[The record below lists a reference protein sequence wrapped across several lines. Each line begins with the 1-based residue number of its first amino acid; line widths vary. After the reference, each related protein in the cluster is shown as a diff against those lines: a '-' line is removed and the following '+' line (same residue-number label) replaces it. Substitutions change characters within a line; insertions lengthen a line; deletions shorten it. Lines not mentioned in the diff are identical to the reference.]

1 MVYGNSNA
9 NEEFLRL
16 TYQADMRLRI
26 AAYLDRHAA
35 VAQLEERQVSTLQ
48 VAGLIPVRRSKILC
62 WLCSSASIL
71 LHVAWWRIR
80 RWLRLDGNDD
90 SQNVEFS

>member
-1 MVYGNSNA
+1 MRPVSSGRDHGDSMVARTAMVYGNSNA

-16 TYQADMRLRI
+16 TYQADMNFSI

-48 VAGLIPVRRSKILC
+48 VTGSIPVRRSKI
-62 WLCSSASIL
+62 
-71 LHVAWWRIR
+71 VM
-80 RWLRLDGNDD
+80 
-90 SQNVEFS
+90 VM